1 MEMHREMVLL
11 AIEALLMEAL
21 LIFGVDRMI
30 SWSAARRICG
40 TSRLP
45 SYQPCQA

>member
-21 LIFGVDRMI
+21 LMFGVVRMA
-30 SWSAARRICG
+30 SLERRPQDLWRVQI
-40 TSRLP
+40 P